1 MNALLDSYC
10 DQLSILAF
18 PCNQFGHQEPGR
30 DATEILNGLKYV
42 RPAQGYTPHKNL
54 TMMLKGDVNGV
65 SEIPLYT
72 YLKSSCPIM
81 PKLAS
86 FKPSECFWGER
97 IQPNDITWN
106 FEKFIVA
113 PNGVPIFRLSQRVWP
128 EDMHDLLSALM
139 SPVDED
145 MDSQRNRLESLLNHL
160 DAKVEARYAN
170 K

>member
-1 MNALLDSYC
+1 
-10 DQLSILAF
+10 
-18 PCNQFGHQEPGR
+18 
-30 DATEILNGLKYV
+30 
-42 RPAQGYTPHKNL
+42 
-54 TMMLKGDVNGV
+54 
-65 SEIPLYT
+65 
-72 YLKSSCPIM
+72 M

-139 SPVDED
+139 SPGISHVLA
-145 MDSQRNRLESLLNHL
+145 MHCLVQSLNT
-160 DAKVEARYAN
+160 
-170 K
+170 